1 MVLVYSTYFLAS
13 QSLVVYLLLLGAA
26 VLLLVQLLAE
36 LINWYAWKQACFCA
50 LFLRVENELMKTG
63 CFLWFLYMME

>member
-36 LINWYAWKQACFCA
+36 LINW
-50 LFLRVENELMKTG
+50 
-63 CFLWFLYMME
+63 